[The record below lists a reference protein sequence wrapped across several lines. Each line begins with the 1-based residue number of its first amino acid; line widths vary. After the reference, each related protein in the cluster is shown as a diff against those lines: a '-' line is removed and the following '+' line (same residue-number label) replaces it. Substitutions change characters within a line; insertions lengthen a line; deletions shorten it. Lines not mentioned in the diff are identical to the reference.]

1 MFKRRK
7 PRTVLQNIKELFWP
21 SMGWVRAA
29 RYTRHRIVRLSDTA
43 PKIALGLSIGVAISF
58 TPILGTHF
66 VQAGFIAYLVRAN
79 FLAALIGTFAGN
91 PWTFPFMWW
100 AAISLGSYLFQL
112 LGLPAEATLPEHANF
127 GVIWELVKSEPYR
140 IFAPWMLGGYLLG
153 LATVPLT
160 YTLFYQL
167 VNGAQAARKK
177 ARENRLHKEAREVTG
192 QDS

>member
-1 MFKRRK
+1 MFKRRNA
-7 PRTVLQNIKELFWP
+7 RSILQNIRELFWP
-21 SMGWVRAA
+21 SMGWIRAFH
-29 RYTRHRIVRLSDTA
+29 YTKLRLVRLSDSTHR
-43 PKIALGLSIGVAISF
+43 IALGLSIGSAISF
-58 TPILGTHF
+58 TPIVGTHF
-66 VQAGFIAYLVRAN
+66 IQAGFIAYLVRAN